1 MNNLK
6 EKIITSIKNFKTKDL
21 YTGSIDLFS
30 TLGYKSDKKYRL
42 SIGSFDEF
50 KDIFIEDNVNFKK
63 EKALTENWEKVE
75 FLFQITEDEIK
86 ISSQFTLNFEI
97 NEINRNEYVSYI
109 FMAIKLKDENYARGK
124 LSKITRELNKL
135 FPMPVMILFKIGN
148 KLTFSIINRRPN
160 KIKRDKDVL
169 EKVTL
174 IKDIDILNP
183 HRAHIEILYDL
194 SLKELSKEYEFTN
207 FLQLHNAWQ
216 KVLDISELNNKFYQE
231 LSNWY
236 FWALTKVHFPKLEK
250 ETQENSNSIA
260 LIRLLTRLIFVWF
273 IKEKGLVPNMLFK
286 KPEIDKYLKK
296 IDKTESTY
304 YKAILQ
310 NLFFATLNLEMNKDK
325 PCARKFVERHG
336 FYSQQNLMPAYRYI
350 RFFKEPNE
358 ALKLFENIPFLNGG
372 LFENLDY
379 EISENGKRIE
389 KRIDCFSDK
398 RKNEERLT
406 VPDFLFFSEEKKID
420 FSKEYDDKRKKNEKV
435 KGIINILKNYK
446 FTVEENT
453 PIEEEIALDPEL
465 LGQVFENLLASYNPE
480 TQTTARK
487 STGSYYTPREIVNY
501 MVDESLIAY
510 FDNKFKEELPDRF
523 ADMDNLDELLR
534 EFFAYTEKEHP
545 FDSKEVNVF
554 IKAIDNI
561 KILDPACGS
570 GAFPMGILQKLVYLL
585 GKLDKKNELWQK
597 RQIEKVTGAI
607 LAAEKIEDS
616 KLREETISDLEK
628 KIKDIKQAFE
638 NNELDYGRKL
648 FLIENCIYGVDIQPI
663 AIQISKLR
671 FFISLVIEQDINKN
685 KKNLGIRSLP
695 NLETK
700 FVVANTLIG
709 LNKPNQKTLRNPKIN
724 EKEKELLEIR
734 RKHFN
739 AITRKDKKKYRKK
752 DENLRNEISE
762 LLINDGWSD
771 KTAHKIAE
779 WDPYNQNIPSDFFD
793 KEWMFGIKDGFD
805 IVIANPPFIDS
816 EGMVNIGQKY
826 LREYISKNFTMAKG
840 NWDIYIAFFEIGFI
854 NLNKKGILTFITP
867 DKWISKPFG
876 AELRKNLIDNIYTI
890 LKAGRKIFES
900 SKVDSIV
907 SFFKKTHCEKLK
919 IFNFENNSIIIKSE
933 INKKILKPPFSFD
946 YLFSN
951 NLKLILK
958 IETFPNRIL
967 NSFNCEN
974 ACATSDAYK
983 LKPLIIDLSKNNLDN
998 DNQLK
1003 IINTGTIGKYVSKWG
1018 NKKMTYLGN
1027 KYICPVV
1034 SKKEFFNLFK
1044 KSYAKKSVSP
1054 KIIIKGLSLM
1064 DVCLDFDGSIIPGK
1078 STLII
1083 INDDINQLKF
1093 LLAILNSKLI
1103 LFFIK
1108 EKYQSSSY
1116 NEGISFTKYMINNL
1130 PIPIISDSKQKSL
1143 ISVVDQILIDKKAG
1157 KDTQMLEDQIDLM
1170 VYKLYELTYEEV
1182 KIVDPAFALSKE
1194 KYEQDLS

>member
-1 MNNLK
+1 MDNLK
-6 EKIITSIKNFKTKDL
+6 EKIKTSIKNFKTKDL
-21 YTGSIDLFS
+21 YTGSIDLLS
-30 TLGYKSDKKYRL
+30 TLGYKSDKKHRL
-42 SIGSFDEF
+42 STGSFNEF
-50 KDIFIEDNVNFKK
+50 KDIFIENNVNFQK
-63 EKALTENWEKVE
+63 EKALTENWEKAE

-86 ISSQFTLNFEI
+86 ISSQFSLNFEI

-183 HRAHIEILYDL
+183 HRAHIDILYDL

-207 FLQLHNAWQ
+207 FFQLHNAWQ

-286 KPEIDKYLKK
+286 KPEIDKYIKK
-296 IDKTESTY
+296 TDKTQSTY

-325 PCARKFVERHG
+325 PCARKFIERHG
-336 FYSQQNLMPAYRYI
+336 YYSQQNLMPAYRYS
-350 RFFKEPNE
+350 RFFKKPNE
-358 ALKLFENIPFLNGG
+358 ALKIFENIPFLNGG

-379 EISENGKRIE
+379 ERRENGKRTE

-398 RKNEERLT
+398 IENEEILK
-406 VPDFLFFSEEKKID
+406 VPDFLFFSEEKQVG
-420 FSKEYDDKRKKNEKV
+420 FSKEYDDKRKKNGKV

-545 FDSKEVNVF
+545 FDSKEINVF

-570 GAFPMGILQKLVYLL
+570 GSFPMGILQKLVYLL
-585 GKLDKKNELWQK
+585 SKLDKKNELWQK
-597 RQIEKVTGAI
+597 RQIEKVKGAI
-607 LAAEKIEDS
+607 SAAEKIEDS
-616 KLREETISDLEK
+616 KLREETISDLGK
-628 KIKDIKQAFE
+628 RIKDIKQAFE
-638 NNELDYGRKL
+638 KNELDYGRKL
-648 FLIENCIYGVDIQPI
+648 FLIENCIYGVDIQSI

-671 FFISLVIEQDINKN
+671 FFISLVIEQDININ
-685 KKNLGIRSLP
+685 KKNFGIRALP

-709 LNKPNQKTLRNPKIN
+709 LDKPNQETLRNPKIN

-739 AITRKDKKKYRKK
+739 AITRKDKKKYRIK

-762 LLINDGWSD
+762 LLINDGWSN
-771 KTAHKIAE
+771 KTAHKIAG
-779 WDPYNQNIPSDFFD
+779 WDPYNQNLPSDFFD

-805 IVIANPPFIDS
+805 IVIANPPYNARLS
-816 EGMVNIGQKY
+816 EEEKVFFKSKYESVSSGRQDTSAVFVELALNIGKKGMQLTYILPYRLFSRKRNHGQFQKFILNNFSIKNIIY
-826 LREYISKNFTMAKG
+826 LGSEVGFSSNDEFMILLMNSDYKPDTEIKVSFKPDLEKLNCEQNILKISQTKFIKKEEVNLNLLKFDEYLLQKIENKIKPLGDIGYVKDGIVPFIREKMVKKQKEDERYVKFAGIAGKYKLKKYYFSAKELYLCYDINEAKKYIS
-840 NWDIYIAFFEIGFI
+840 E
-854 NLNKKGILTFITP
+854 KK
-867 DKWISKPFG
+867 
-876 AELRKNLIDNIYTI
+876 ELRKVQLRKKEIFLNEKIITAQNSSTLKGTIDSNQ
-890 LKAGRKIFES
+890 FF
-900 SKVDSIV
+900 V
-907 SFFKKTHCEKLK
+907 S
-919 IFNFENNSIIIKSE
+919 NSIHS
-933 INKKILKPPFSFD
+933 
-946 YLFSN
+946 
-951 NLKLILK
+951 
-958 IETFPNRIL
+958 
-967 NSFNCEN
+967 
-974 ACATSDAYK
+974 
-983 LKPLIIDLSKNNLDN
+983 
-998 DNQLK
+998 
-1003 IINTGTIGKYVSKWG
+1003 
-1018 NKKMTYLGN
+1018 TYLKEEYKN
-1027 KYICPVV
+1027 LYDLKYILALI
-1034 SKKEFFNLFK
+1034 N
-1044 KSYAKKSVSP
+1044 
-1054 KIIIKGLSLM
+1054 
-1064 DVCLDFDGSIIPGK
+1064 
-1078 STLII
+1078 STLI
-1083 INDDINQLKF
+1083 NYYHNSLRLKGTD
-1093 LLAILNSKLI
+1093 LH
-1103 LFFIK
+1103 
-1108 EKYQSSSY
+1108 
-1116 NEGISFTKYMINNL
+1116 
-1130 PIPIISDSKQKSL
+1130 P
-1143 ISVVDQILIDKKAG
+1143 QILIKNLKKLPIKEIPEKMQKPFIYKVEKIISLKKAG
-1157 KDTQMLEDQIDLM
+1157 KDTTDLENQIDVM

-1182 KIVDPAFALSKE
+1182 KIVDPEILLTKE
-1194 KYEQDLS
+1194 EF